1 MFIGI
6 LIYVNVFFGDKLIF
20 FGLINNIY
28 KCMLLKW
35 LYFYCVV
42 IFVFV
47 LFIWNVYYFYFING
61 SKIFK
66 KLIDMFVFVIC
77 ILFIIIKWIKC
88 E

>member
-47 LFIWNVYYFYFING
+47 LFI
-61 SKIFK
+61 
-66 KLIDMFVFVIC
+66 
-77 ILFIIIKWIKC
+77 
-88 E
+88 